1 MRASRILILDMA
13 STSVSGRIGI
23 GGKRGEKVE
32 SPAGRYNR
40 PLGTLV
46 DDITALL
53 VAWGQGD
60 EAALQQLIPLVHRE
74 LHQIARRCLKGE
86 RPGHTLQPTALVNEA
101 YLRLV
106 DVRRMNWKNRTHFLA
121 MSARLMR
128 RVLVDFAR
136 SRQYQKRGGGV
147 MKVSLDEAHGVSTE
161 RGQDLVAL
169 DEALS
174 TLSAVDERKARVIEM
189 RFFGGLTVEE
199 TAAVLKVSRETVL
212 RDWRLARA
220 WLMQELLKS
229 TSGPT

>member
-1 MRASRILILDMA
+1 VERSAGAIIA
-13 STSVSGRIGI
+13 PF
-23 GGKRGEKVE
+23 RG
-32 SPAGRYNR
+32 S
-40 PLGTLV
+40 V
-46 DDITALL
+46 DDITTLL
-53 VAWGQGD
+53 VAWGRGD
-60 EAALQQLIPLVHRE
+60 EAALEQIIPLVHRE

-106 DVRRMNWKNRTHFLA
+106 DVRRVNWNNRTHFLA

-147 MKVSLDEAHGVSTE
+147 MRVSLDEAQGVSTE

-169 DEALS
+169 DEALT
-174 TLSAVDERKARVIEM
+174 TLSAIDERKARVIEM
-189 RFFGGLTVEE
+189 RFFGGLTAEE
-199 TAAVLKVSRETVL
+199 TAEVLEVSRETVL

-229 TSGPT
+229 ASRPT

>member
-1 MRASRILILDMA
+1 M
-13 STSVSGRIGI
+13 
-23 GGKRGEKVE
+23 
-32 SPAGRYNR
+32 
-40 PLGTLV
+40 

-53 VAWGQGD
+53 VAWGRGD

-106 DVRRMNWKNRTHFLA
+106 DVRRVNWKNRTHFLA

-136 SRQYQKRGGGV
+136 ARQSQKRGG
-147 MKVSLDEAHGVSTE
+147 MKVSLDEAHGGSTE

-169 DEALS
+169 DEALT
-174 TLSAVDERKARVIEM
+174 TLSAIDERKARVIEM
-189 RFFGGLTVEE
+189 RFFGGLTAEE
-199 TAAVLKVSRETVL
+199 TAAVLDVSRETVL

-229 TSGPT
+229 ASRPT

>member
-1 MRASRILILDMA
+1 VQ
-13 STSVSGRIGI
+13 T
-23 GGKRGEKVE
+23 
-32 SPAGRYNR
+32 PAGRYNR
-40 PLGTLV
+40 RGSESV
-46 DDITALL
+46 NDITALL
-53 VAWGQGD
+53 VAWGRGD

-74 LHQIARRCLKGE
+74 LHQIARCCLKRE

-101 YLRLV
+101 FLRLI
-106 DVRRMNWKNRTHFLA
+106 DVRRVSWQNRTHFLA

-136 SRQYQKRGGGV
+136 SRQYQKRGGGG
-147 MKVSLDEAHGVSTE
+147 MNVSLDEAHAVSTE

-169 DEALS
+169 DEAL
-174 TLSAVDERKARVIEM
+174 TALSAIDERKARVIEM

-199 TAAVLKVSRETVL
+199 TAAALDVSRETVL

-229 TSGPT
+229 ASRPT

>member
-1 MRASRILILDMA
+1 METR
-13 STSVSGRIGI
+13 
-23 GGKRGEKVE
+23 
-32 SPAGRYNR
+32 AGRYNR
-40 PLGTLV
+40 AISGPV

-53 VAWGQGD
+53 VAWGRGD

-74 LHQIARRCLKGE
+74 LHQIARRCLQGE
-86 RPGHTLQPTALVNEA
+86 RPGHTLQPTALVHEA
-101 YLRLV
+101 YLRLI
-106 DVRRMNWKNRTHFLA
+106 DVRRVSWKNRTHFLA

-147 MKVSLDEAHGVSTE
+147 MNVSLDEAHGVSTE

-169 DEALS
+169 DEALT
-174 TLSAVDERKARVIEM
+174 TLSAIDERKGRVIEM

-199 TAAVLKVSRETVL
+199 TAAVLDVSRDTVL

-220 WLMQELLKS
+220 WLMRELLKS
-229 TSGPT
+229 ASRPT

>member
-1 MRASRILILDMA
+1 M
-13 STSVSGRIGI
+13 
-23 GGKRGEKVE
+23 
-32 SPAGRYNR
+32 
-40 PLGTLV
+40 

-53 VAWGQGD
+53 VAWGRGD
-60 EAALQQLIPLVHRE
+60 EAALQQIIPLVHRE

-86 RPGHTLQPTALVNEA
+86 RPDHTLQPTALVNEA

-106 DVRRMNWKNRTHFLA
+106 DVRRVGWKNRTHFLA

-136 SRQYQKRGGGV
+136 SRQYQKRGGGLV
-147 MKVSLDEAHGVSTE
+147 KVSHGVATE

-169 DEALS
+169 DEAL
-174 TLSAVDERKARVIEM
+174 TALSAIDERKARVIEM

-199 TAAVLKVSRETVL
+199 TASVLDVSRDTVL

-220 WLMQELLKS
+220 WLMRELLKS
-229 TSGPT
+229 APRPT